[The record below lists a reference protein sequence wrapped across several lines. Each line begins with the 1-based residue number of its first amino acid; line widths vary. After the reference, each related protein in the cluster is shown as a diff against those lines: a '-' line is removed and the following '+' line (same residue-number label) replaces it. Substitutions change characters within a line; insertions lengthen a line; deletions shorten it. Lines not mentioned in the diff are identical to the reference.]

1 MDEDLKALVRREL
14 VMDLIK
20 CDMNQEQ
27 MENYL
32 KSPLEQLPSE
42 WLKGKGEGTDSKILS
57 DWLDE
62 KFPKEEA
69 E

>member
-1 MDEDLKALVRREL
+1 MKALVRREL
-14 VMDLIK
+14 VLDLIK

-42 WLKGKGEGTDSKILS
+42 WLKGKGEGTS
-57 DWLDE
+57 DKVMDAYLDE
-62 KFPKEEA
+62 KFPKEASEL
-69 E
+69 